1 MMQRG
6 TLFLKKFNPIFSF
19 PGLSFL
25 KTPALLVYR
34 LGTVFALLIILGVE
48 THAADFTIQDGETV
62 TTTQSLGTGETGL
75 IEEGGTLDV
84 SGADGITIGAG
95 ATGVSIINRG
105 QLNFDT
111 VTNGGIFADST
122 AQYSFENSGNIVVSG
137 VGTELFLEGGVLTSF
152 INTGSI
158 ISNFGGLQMGF
169 LGEEI
174 QSFINHGTIQT
185 TDTAVYADSIDTYIN
200 TGTITGSRGLFVN
213 FSNPVSRVENSGL
226 MESTLTTIIAGQLD
240 LLVNSGTIRTT
251 SNGSHEAVDIDFGT
265 IINSG
270 LIEGPTGIEMDR
282 STAGNGMVINSG
294 TIRSTNGI
302 AGVAIDFQG
311 TGDDHLEYRRGG
323 KIEGFV
329 NLGAGNDTLVV
340 QPGLDI
346 VLVADSLPETIDAG
360 NSAVLAVGN
369 TVVVASQSRESE
381 SHTILANVTLGISGT
396 VNNRLDNL
404 WNPPNAG
411 SNLGYG
417 NDLAE
422 PNYLIGSNSS
432 GSVTAGHGN
441 PERAR
446 RGKRFW
452 IDAFG
457 SYQEKEET
465 ALRAEAIH
473 KTGGFVSGVDASVNA
488 NMIVGAYAGAAQ
500 SDYAGSNGHK
510 ATTKTYYGG
519 LYASLGSALG
529 SIDFGLTAGLTD
541 QTEKRQVLNNMSP
554 GGILIATGEKESWF
568 ISPELGIERR
578 LPFFGLTGS
587 IRGRYTAQ
595 FLDSY
600 GTGTARVA
608 ARDISFIQ
616 GRAELARPVFL
627 AGHGSDA
634 GVITPYGG
642 IEYNELL
649 DGNIFDITISGQNFL
664 LPMDTEEEA
673 LTTFAGLRLNAAL
686 SEDFTVNAQVEG
698 RFSDQQS
705 KAVSAKLGGAWK
717 F

>member
-34 LGTVFALLIILGVE
+34 LGTVFAILLILGVE
-48 THAADFTIQDGETV
+48 THAADFTIQNGETV

-137 VGTELFLEGGVLTSF
+137 AGAEIVLEGGVLTSF
-152 INTGSI
+152 INTGTI
-158 ISNFGGLQMGF
+158 ISSYRALRLFNP
-169 LGEEI
+169 GEEI
-174 QSFINHGTIQT
+174 QSFINHGTIQAM
-185 TDTAVYADSIDTYIN
+185 DSAVLTQSIDTFIN
-200 TGTITGSRGLFVN
+200 TGTITGKNGLLVGAA
-213 FSNPVSRVENSGL
+213 NPVSTVINSGL
-226 MESTLTTIIAGQLD
+226 IEGTMETIFAGQLG
-240 LLVNSGTIRTT
+240 LLVNTGTIR
-251 SNGSHEAVDIDFGT
+251 SAANEAVDIDFGT
-265 IINSG
+265 IRNSG

-282 STAGNGMVINSG
+282 DTAGNGTVINSG

-432 GSVTAGHGN
+432 VSVTAGHGN

-554 GGILIATGEKESWF
+554 
-568 ISPELGIERR
+568 RR
-578 LPFFGLTGS
+578 HSHRHRRKGKLVHFSRT
-587 IRGRYTAQ
+587 RYRAAAAVLRPDRQ
-595 FLDSY
+595 YPRPIY
-600 GTGTARVA
+600 G
-608 ARDISFIQ
+608 
-616 GRAELARPVFL
+616 
-627 AGHGSDA
+627 
-634 GVITPYGG
+634 
-642 IEYNELL
+642 
-649 DGNIFDITISGQNFL
+649 
-664 LPMDTEEEA
+664 
-673 LTTFAGLRLNAAL
+673 
-686 SEDFTVNAQVEG
+686 
-698 RFSDQQS
+698 
-705 KAVSAKLGGAWK
+705 AVS
-717 F
+717 